1 MDAESVSKNDGDLQR
16 KLKLLTVLCGYSFPP
31 AINPFPFLEKQKLLS
46 NRSQALCHPIPH

>member
-46 NRSQALCHPIPH
+46 NRRKHCATPIPH